1 MQVIGTD
8 ADPLAQLRA
17 MRGWCSA
24 MPTTRGWE
32 VVTMPYIASDTLP
45 KATSN
50 LTKGIP
56 AADDGL
62 SPSLIVGIVVL
73 GIAVVLTCT
82 WGMWLCLRDRHSK
95 AKTGGYAQCGYKGTL

>member
-17 MRGWCSA
+17 MRGWCAA

-62 SPSLIVGIVVL
+62 PPSLIVGIVVL
-73 GIAVVLTCT
+73 GVAMVLACTC
-82 WGMWLCLRDRHSK
+82 GVWLCLRDRHSK